1 MDYTKLNANI
11 NTGNISTDDFLA
23 VFTTGHSTSVSSAS
37 PAAGRVPS
45 QQQQQLPTNSPT
57 GIRSADNGTL
67 NLNPPLL
74 TVEGPLLTLPNLF
87 DLPPSSGTSSSS
99 SSGYINVNDTIYF
112 LNGSLYNNTLQLTNT
127 YYNQSGASGNLSNG
141 LGLLTNASNATELH
155 WDGRYP
161 SGYTLTHIV
170 IASIIVTIL
179 MIIIVVGNMLV
190 IIAIATEKSLKNIQN
205 WFIASLAVADFF
217 LGLIIMPFS
226 LANELMGYWIFGSW
240 WCDIHSAMDVLL
252 CTASIMNLCL
262 ISLDRY
268 WSITKAV
275 DYLKSRT
282 PARAAVM
289 ITAVWIMSALICI
302 PPLLGWKV
310 KMPEGPLPKC
320 ELSEDIGYV
329 LYSALGSFY
338 IPSCIMVFVY
348 IRIYFAAKARA
359 RRGIKKH
366 PRKTNNEQVTSFTTA
381 NNKKGT
387 IPMPS
392 SSGATALQ
400 LHQQRQIA
408 TIETPPNSATL
419 PMQIPTVTMDLASD
433 ISTSEAGELEA
444 VAAQTVLAY
453 ANANANSNPNGGSN
467 AMANASVQP
476 CPSSPSSPKETL
488 QVSTIATGRVGLNV
502 PVPPSMGSN
511 NSINV
516 LNNNNGTTTTT
527 DTTGTTTAPGG
538 NAATLTAPGAATTS
552 SSAAT
557 ASGNE
562 LRVSPTTGQRCRAL
576 SVGIDTDMVSEFDP
590 SSSDSGVVS
599 RCAVAVKPL
608 KFRLCQPIFGRKSNQ
623 QRRNESKTA
632 AAAAKGKNHHQQQ
645 QQQQQQ
651 QHQQQQQQQ
660 AIKAELEPAIPKT
673 PKPRDPE
680 KEKRRIAR
688 KKEKRATLIL
698 GLIMGSFIAC
708 WLPFFFLYILVPAC
722 SSYCNIPESA
732 FAIAFWLGYMNSAL
746 NPAIYTIFNKD
757 FRRAFRRILFK

>member
-1 MDYTKLNANI
+1 MDYSRLNANI

-23 VFTTGHSTSVSSAS
+23 VFSTGK
-37 PAAGRVPS
+37 P
-45 QQQQQLPTNSPT
+45 
-57 GIRSADNGTL
+57 DNAT
-67 NLNPPLL
+67 LNPPLL
-74 TVEGPLLTLPNLF
+74 SVDGQLTLP
-87 DLPPSSGTSSSS
+87 PG
-99 SSGYINVNDTIYF
+99 SGYVNVNDTIFF
-112 LNGSLYNNTLQLTNT
+112 LNGSFYNSSLQLAAGF
-127 YYNQSGASGNLSNG
+127 YNQSSASGATSGNL
-141 LGLLTNASNATELH
+141 TNPNHTEVH

-381 NNKKGT
+381 KKGT

-392 SSGATALQ
+392 SSGVSALQ

-408 TIETPPNSATL
+408 TIETPPNSASL

-453 ANANANSNPNGGSN
+453 ANPNGAGTNSVTVVSSGN
-467 AMANASVQP
+467 GGPGASGVP
-476 CPSSPSSPKETL
+476 PSSPKETL

-511 NSINV
+511 SSINV
-516 LNNNNGTTTTT
+516 LNNNNGTVAM
-527 DTTGTTTAPGG
+527 DGGATAAGGGNGSAVATPGG
-538 NAATLTAPGAATTS
+538 LQQTG
-552 SSAAT
+552 
-557 ASGNE
+557 GNE
-562 LRVSPTTGQRCRAL
+562 LRVSPIAGRCRAL
-576 SVGIDTDMVSEFDP
+576 SVGVDTDMVSEFDP

-599 RCAVAVKPL
+599 RCAVVKPL
-608 KFRLCQPIFGRKSNQ
+608 KFRLCQPIFGRKSSNQ
-623 QRRNESKTA
+623 QRRNEAK
-632 AAAAKGKNHHQQQ
+632 AAAKNQQSSGVASKNQQQ

-651 QHQQQQQQQ
+651 QQVV
-660 AIKAELEPAIPKT
+660 KSELEPAIPKT

-722 SSYCNIPESA
+722 SSHCNIPESA
-732 FAIAFWLGYMNSAL
+732 FAVAFWLGYMNSAL